1 MKRKFVY
8 QTNVGTTFANIVF
21 SGNGKSYPQV
31 ELTINQ
37 MNFKNS
43 RLESKNALGTWKAG
57 MPGDIAYSPG
67 QSLRPF
73 QVISVFK
80 IAVVVVSKT
89 LFKSSTLFE
98 R

>member
-1 MKRKFVY
+1 MVM
-8 QTNVGTTFANIVF
+8 N
-21 SGNGKSYPQV
+21 GNGKSFPQV
-31 ELTINQ
+31 EMTINQ
-37 MNFKNS
+37 MNFKGS

-57 MPGDIAYSPG
+57 MPGEIAFAAG

-80 IAVVVVSKT
+80 IAVVVVSKHC
-89 LFKSSTLFE
+89 